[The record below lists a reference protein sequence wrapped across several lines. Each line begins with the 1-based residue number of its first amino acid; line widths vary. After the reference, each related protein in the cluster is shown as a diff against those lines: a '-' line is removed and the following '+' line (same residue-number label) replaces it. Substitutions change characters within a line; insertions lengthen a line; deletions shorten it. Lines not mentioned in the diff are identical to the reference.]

1 MLWVSLGGLV
11 PLALRLRMN
20 VMIEWQV
27 LDVWMSKLICIKTR
41 PYVWSP
47 VLFPR
52 EKQAKMNKVE
62 TVVGWCC

>member
-1 MLWVSLGGLV
+1 M

-27 LDVWMSKLICIKTR
+27 LDVWMSKLICIKIR
-41 PYVWSP
+41 PYVWSL

-62 TVVGWCC
+62 TVVRWCC